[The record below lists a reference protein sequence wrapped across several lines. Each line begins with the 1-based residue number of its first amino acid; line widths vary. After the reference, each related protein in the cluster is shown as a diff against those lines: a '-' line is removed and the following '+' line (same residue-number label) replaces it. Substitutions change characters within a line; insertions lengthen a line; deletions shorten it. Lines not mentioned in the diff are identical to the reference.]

1 VGPAVA
7 HRSQATARAFETTG
21 MIEVHALESTG
32 QMYWRC
38 VTGTDRFNMH
48 TFFTLV
54 SVVIM
59 IATTW
64 MSDN

>member
-1 VGPAVA
+1 
-7 HRSQATARAFETTG
+7 